1 MEPLAYRMKSKTL
14 NEFFGQEEIIG
25 KVRLLY
31 RLIKADKLKA
41 ILNFTKKPRTIQY
54 LKIWNDGVDPFGYT
68 SENIELCSGC
78 AKEFDEFMRQKS

>member
-1 MEPLAYRMKSKTL
+1 MGEIRRHICDRC
-14 NEFFGQEEIIG
+14 GEE
-25 KVRLLY
+25 
-31 RLIKADKLKA
+31 IKADKLKA